1 MSKKFAAFAF
11 SLCVLASGVLPSA
24 LLAATPTASIGVTA
38 TVQAGCLISATSVP
52 LARPLATL
60 AMAKPRVSV
69 TCTVATP
76 YAVELTERERLAA
89 AFGTL
94 TYPAST
100 VSDPAVAR
108 YPSVLKIDR
117 LITADPFTSHMECC
131 RTPSL
136 RSIAAGASAHA
147 ITVMVTY

>member
-1 MSKKFAAFAF
+1 MSRKFAAFAF
-11 SLCVLASGVLPSA
+11 SLCVLASGVFPSA
-24 LLAATPTASIGVTA
+24 VIAATSTASIGVTA

-52 LARPLATL
+52 LARHLAALT
-60 AMAKPRVSV
+60 MAKPGVSI

-76 YAVELTERERLAA
+76 YAVELTERGRLAA
-89 AFGTL
+89 AFERLTDPVPTL
-94 TYPAST
+94 
-100 VSDPAVAR
+100 SDPAVAR

-117 LITADPFTSHMECC
+117 MITADPFTSHIECC

-136 RSIAAGASAHA
+136 RSVAAGASAHA